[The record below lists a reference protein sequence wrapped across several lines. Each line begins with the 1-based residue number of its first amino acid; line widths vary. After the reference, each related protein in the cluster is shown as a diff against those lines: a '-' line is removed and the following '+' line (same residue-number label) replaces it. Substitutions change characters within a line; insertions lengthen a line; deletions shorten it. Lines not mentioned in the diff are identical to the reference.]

1 MAHKEIPAWLDT
13 AAIAAALEQAK
24 APGKEELQE
33 IFAKSLNLQN
43 LTIEEAA
50 SLMAVEDPADRRAIQ
65 VTANMVKE
73 KVYGDRVVLT
83 APLHVSNY
91 CDSECTYCAN
101 KHSNMLVERKRM
113 TRDEIVEATRKLI
126 RQGHKR
132 VLLVAGAHR
141 ADGGIEYVLEA
152 ARTIYSVREH
162 SGEIRRV
169 NINLTPLHKDEYE
182 AFRNAD
188 IGSCL
193 LYQDTYFEK
202 SYRSHHL
209 RGPKSNFEQRL
220 RSLDV
225 AIEAGLSGVGMG
237 LMLGLGPW
245 KFDLLALMLH
255 VAHLERAYDVGATT
269 ISLHRMRPVPC
280 SVQVPVPYPVSDADY
295 LHAVA
300 IMRLAV
306 PYAGII
312 LTTKEPASLWRQ
324 GCGCGCSQLLTGS
337 VANPYE
343 HFNTNPQEGEVKFP
357 IGEDCHVDEVVRFLL
372 EEAEHMPSF
381 CTACP
386 RLGRSGQNFLD
397 MMHEYGT
404 MASQCGP
411 NAVSSFS
418 EYLYHYASPIT
429 RDEGEAMLRKKLAKM
444 PENYR
449 GAAERL
455 LKKISVG
462 RVDEFI

>member
-1 MAHKEIPAWLDT
+1 MAKETPAWLDT
-13 AAIAAALEQAK
+13 TAIAAALENAQA
-24 APGKEELQE
+24 PSKEELQE
-33 IFAKSLNLQN
+33 IFAKSLDLQN

-50 SLMAVEDPADRRAIQ
+50 RLMAVEDPADRKAIQ

-73 KVYGDRVVLT
+73 KMYGDRVVLT
-83 APLHVSNY
+83 APLHVSNL

-113 TRDEIVEATRKLI
+113 TRSEIVEATRKLI

-141 ADGGIEYVLEA
+141 ADGGIDYILEA
-152 ARTIYSVREH
+152 AHTIYSVREKY
-162 SGEIRRV
+162 GEIRRV

-182 AFRNAD
+182 AFREAD

-193 LYQDTYFEK
+193 LYQDTYFEQ

-220 RSLDV
+220 RSLDL
-225 AIEAGLSGVGMG
+225 AIEAGLGDMGMG
-237 LMLGLGPW
+237 VMLGLGPW

-255 VAHLERAYDVGATT
+255 VAHLERAYDVGAST

-306 PYAGII
+306 PYTGIV
-312 LTTKEPASLWRQ
+312 LTTKEPADLWRQ
-324 GCGCGCSQLLTGS
+324 GCGCGCSQLMTGS
-337 VANPYE
+337 VANPYAN
-343 HFNTNPQEGEVKFP
+343 FTANSKDGEVKFP
-357 IGEDCHVDEVVRFLL
+357 IGEDCHVDEVVSFLL

-386 RLGRSGQNFLD
+386 RLGRSGQSFLKIVRED
-397 MMHEYGT
+397 GT
-404 MASQCGP
+404 IASQCGP
-411 NAVSSFS
+411 NAIATFS
-418 EYLYHYASPIT
+418 EYLFHHATPHT
-429 RDEGEAMLRKKLAKM
+429 REEGERLLRAKLASM
-444 PENYR
+444 PEHYR
-449 GAAERL
+449 GAADRL
-455 LKKISVG
+455 LQKIAVG
-462 RVDEFI
+462 RMDEFI